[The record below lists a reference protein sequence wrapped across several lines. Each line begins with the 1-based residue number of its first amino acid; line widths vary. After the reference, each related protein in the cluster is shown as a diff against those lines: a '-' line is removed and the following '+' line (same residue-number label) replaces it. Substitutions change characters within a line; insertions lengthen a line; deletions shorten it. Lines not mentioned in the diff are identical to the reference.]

1 MILFSAGI
9 FFFSLVEKC
18 TKLVKAR
25 DAERLRER
33 DEEEAAAADKASSD
47 ENKENEDMDEGSA
60 ESQAKESDTPVSKLD
75 GGATSAEKMD

>member
-1 MILFSAGI
+1 MKIY

-33 DEEEAAAADKASSD
+33 DEEEAAADKASSD